1 VTRWVAVAGLITA
14 ALVQVTW
21 AQALSVVGAFPN
33 LVLLLVVCLTWNG
46 GVRSGMLWACAGGV
60 VLDLTAPGPI
70 GTHALALVA
79 GAYVTGFW
87 VRNLTATNLHQ
98 PVLATAAATVVYS
111 LILIGSDDTLGL
123 PVPPFGL
130 AVELI
135 AVSALYNAALM
146 LPAQVLWRRFQPARR
161 QPA

>member
-1 VTRWVAVAGLITA
+1 MTRWIAVAGLLIA

-21 AQALSVVGAFPN
+21 VPALSVVGAFPN
-33 LVLLLVVCLTWNG
+33 LVLLLVVCLTWSG
-46 GVRSGMLWACAGGV
+46 GVRAGMVLACLGGV
-60 VLDLTAPGPI
+60 MLDLTAPGPI
-70 GTHALALVA
+70 GIHALALVA

-87 VRNLTATNLHQ
+87 VRNLNTTSLH

-135 AVSALYNAALM
+135 AVSALYNAVLM
-146 LPAQVLWRRFQPARR
+146 LAVQILWRRLQPARR